1 MQILASKFGEFKNF
15 QFLVMSAKLRYI
27 SYGGQPMTIP
37 NKEFSIFFLVKLA
50 ILDGVNKSDTF

>member
-27 SYGGQPMTIP
+27 SYGGVDRNNPRLFFIP
-37 NKEFSIFFLVKLA
+37 KYI
-50 ILDGVNKSDTF
+50 

>member
-27 SYGGQPMTIP
+27 SYGGQPILLFQIR
-37 NKEFSIFFLVKLA
+37 NFLFFLSKIGHL
-50 ILDGVNKSDTF
+50 GWS